1 MRPNLSSWRLS
12 RAHSRNVQVMLF
24 LKRGTLQVTL
34 RAASQRG
41 SFLRLPLVPLFDLA
55 QMLLDF
61 PEGCGVDN
69 KVSLGRQVF
78 DLAKCA
84 HDAFEERGMGSEEA
98 G

>member
-12 RAHSRNVQVMLF
+12 RAHSRNVQVMIL
-24 LKRGTLQVTL
+24 LKRGTLRVTL

-41 SFLRLPLVPLFDLA
+41 SCRRLPLVTLFELA
-55 QMLLDF
+55 QMLLDLT
-61 PEGCGVDN
+61 EGCRVDN
-69 KVSLGRQVF
+69 EVSLGRQVF